1 MRQRLDVESAAADN
15 DRQFS
20 ARMNLADRLQR
31 EVPKFFR
38 IHLFQDRHRADEM
51 MRNFRERRS
60 VRLRG
65 QQIQSAINLER
76 VRADNFCAELV
87 RDISRDLGFAG
98 RRRTD
103 DEKNVFQDQKK
114 TPNAQRRTPNI
125 QRSTLNSTFS
135 VWRSALGV
143 FSIIEKKTASC
154 AFANTRG
161 LKYNR
166 TLLFARMLAIARF
179 RAANHQ
185 FAAEEFFF

>member
-65 QQIQSAINLER
+65 QQIQSAINLEC

-87 RDISRDLGFAG
+87 RHISRDLVC
-98 RRRTD
+98 R
-103 DEKNVFQDQKK
+103 
-114 TPNAQRRTPNI
+114 
-125 QRSTLNSTFS
+125 L
-135 VWRSALGV
+135 LL
-143 FSIIEKKTASC
+143 EKKKKKNDKQT
-154 AFANTRG
+154 
-161 LKYNR
+161 KV
-166 TLLFARMLAIARF
+166 
-179 RAANHQ
+179 
-185 FAAEEFFF
+185 